1 MIKHYIIMS
10 SSYTD
15 GSRVALDITE
25 DCFLNSKAIAEMI
38 EEIRKNCGK
47 DVPLST
53 HFIETESASWDSV
66 VAYDPFF
73 EDVEC
78 TKSTTAFSEKIKKV
92 EFCQD
97 WTLQITFFQK
107 FGVRIFHWK
116 NSFIMHMRI
125 TSVSILSGY
134 LKITFMH
141 SVMVLSL
148 TVSMRLLSEVAP
160 NM

>member
-1 MIKHYIIMS
+1 MIHSLRMS
-10 SSYTD
+10 NVLN
-15 GSRVALDITE
+15 RQQR
-25 DCFLNSKAIAEMI
+25 FL
-38 EEIRKNCGK
+38 RK
-47 DVPLST
+47 S
-53 HFIETESASWDSV
+53 
-66 VAYDPFF
+66 
-73 EDVEC
+73 
-78 TKSTTAFSEKIKKV
+78 KKV

>member
-53 HFIETESASWDSV
+53 HFI
-66 VAYDPFF
+66 
-73 EDVEC
+73 
-78 TKSTTAFSEKIKKV
+78 KSKKV

>member
-1 MIKHYIIMS
+1 MVKHYIIMS

-53 HFIETESASWDSV
+53 HFIETE
-66 VAYDPFF
+66 
-73 EDVEC
+73 
-78 TKSTTAFSEKIKKV
+78 
-92 EFCQD
+92 
-97 WTLQITFFQK
+97 

-116 NSFIMHMRI
+116 NSFIMHMRTI
-125 TSVSILSGY
+125 SASVLSGY